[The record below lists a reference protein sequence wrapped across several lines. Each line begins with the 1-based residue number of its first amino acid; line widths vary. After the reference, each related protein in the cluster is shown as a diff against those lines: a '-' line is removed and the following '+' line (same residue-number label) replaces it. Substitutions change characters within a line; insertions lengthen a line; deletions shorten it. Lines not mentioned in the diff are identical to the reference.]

1 MDDKKGLLNIDD
13 KEFLEKFFDSNSYI
27 ILEKFLEKH
36 NLKPDEEKQLLFK
49 IISFAK
55 NRIEKQRIEINK
67 KNNEIQK
74 IMKEKDE
81 EMEKNTEDFLQDA
94 KHKAEESQ
102 KMNESVQM
110 SNDLLTKIN
119 ALEEKSKEEIK
130 KLKEQIQ
137 KNNESSE
144 KKSNEQKIGMI
155 NLELNLKIE
164 IFRINID
171 NLINYKRQY
180 FYNLKVEYLEKE
192 IQLNKIDKNKLTS
205 LCNDFY
211 SFKNIAIYRK
221 ITNILLKKVIDLYMN
236 DLYIETTKND
246 EKKIKVKIKSNNYQN
261 LNDIISFFFFLKK
274 NSSII
279 LHFLA
284 DSEDLIKKLNN
295 IEPFNSQNIEKMKGA
310 ESFLKELKSNCTYQ
324 SLINT
329 LNIET
334 PLLLFYEESDGS
346 KEKVE
351 YKIKSLL
358 ISLNQKLEEECLI
371 NYDELLKNLK
381 IQEKEIYDLI
391 KKNENS
397 SNISKQFDIEVTKLK
412 KEENFLKEKE
422 KLNKDKEELIK
433 SFSQVMSDKKGV
445 EKMLFTMI
453 DFISLYK
460 KDFRPFEICLKL
472 FDKTERNKNVN
483 FFEEEII
490 DFVQYFEENKNKF

>member
-261 LNDIISFFFFLKK
+261 LNDIISFFFF
-274 NSSII
+274 SQ
-279 LHFLA
+279 
-284 DSEDLIKKLNN
+284 KKLKYN
-295 IEPFNSQNIEKMKGA
+295 I
-310 ESFLKELKSNCTYQ
+310 
-324 SLINT
+324 T
-329 LNIET
+329 L
-334 PLLLFYEESDGS
+334 
-346 KEKVE
+346 
-351 YKIKSLL
+351 
-358 ISLNQKLEEECLI
+358 
-371 NYDELLKNLK
+371 
-381 IQEKEIYDLI
+381 
-391 KKNENS
+391 
-397 SNISKQFDIEVTKLK
+397 
-412 KEENFLKEKE
+412 
-422 KLNKDKEELIK
+422 
-433 SFSQVMSDKKGV
+433 FS
-445 EKMLFTMI
+445 
-453 DFISLYK
+453 
-460 KDFRPFEICLKL
+460 
-472 FDKTERNKNVN
+472 
-483 FFEEEII
+483 
-490 DFVQYFEENKNKF
+490 